1 MAKRHLYLNGER
13 KLVVEDSVE
22 FEDLT
27 ELGWGLDRDT
37 CSDVTEDSDT
47 PEMAVGDLSV
57 FKKAGLI
64 EIVGFFINGDVFVQN
79 QGDDSDRWRIPKETF
94 EATYSE
100 KTEDD
105 EGYTA
110 PINSLNDEDFTS
122 LLENVKEE
130 CIGRGIEIA
139 EVIPHDVDGDGEG
152 DVDLNTLELEELHK
166 LAVEAGVVV
175 PHNIGKEKLIERL
188 MEAQNEE

>member
-79 QGDDSDRWRIPKETF
+79 HS
-94 EATYSE
+94 
-100 KTEDD
+100 
-105 EGYTA
+105 
-110 PINSLNDEDFTS
+110 
-122 LLENVKEE
+122 
-130 CIGRGIEIA
+130 
-139 EVIPHDVDGDGEG
+139 
-152 DVDLNTLELEELHK
+152 
-166 LAVEAGVVV
+166 
-175 PHNIGKEKLIERL
+175 
-188 MEAQNEE
+188 